1 MFLENNLIDL
11 RSLFPGQV
19 QSTQAVFLAL
29 SPGIHE
35 IAGLR
40 IVEIQTS
47 DTPPGGALVVNLSSC
62 PSIIV
67 HGGQY

>member
-1 MFLENNLIDL
+1 MFPKELLIDS
-11 RSLFPGQV
+11 RSLLPGQV
-19 QSTQAVFLAL
+19 QSTQAAFLAL

-35 IAGLR
+35 ITGLR
-40 IVEIQTS
+40 IVEIATS
-47 DTPPGGALVVNLSSC
+47 ETPSGGALTVNLSSC